1 MDLDFL
7 SRDLARYL
15 LLALTA
21 PLWVPFVKAVWEE
34 LNRALR
40 DDGGVFGPLPG
51 PAESERIEERERAKE
66 PSLVAERLTEP
77 GAPSAAPPRSTAV
90 APGTVPVEAVR
101 RHGFR

>member
-1 MDLDFL
+1 MNL
-7 SRDLARYL
+7 SNLYGELARYL

-21 PLWVPFVKAVWEE
+21 PLWVPFAKAVWEE

-51 PAESERIEERERAKE
+51 PIASEQIEAEERLKE
-66 PSLVAERLTEP
+66 SSLVAEGLTRPGEP
-77 GAPSAAPPRSTAV
+77 QAPSGPAP
-90 APGTVPVEAVR
+90 APGTIPVEAVR